1 MKSNTIKRLT
11 AVLLTVIMLLLS
23 ACSAD
28 TVAGEPHTGYEKE
41 TETFKIYS
49 ETTQNIKKSE
59 TVYANLTQN
68 GQIKTITVSDWL
80 HADKGEVFISDITT
94 LKDFRAT
101 KGHASSVSE
110 KGEVIWQ
117 ADSSDV
123 YYEGF
128 SDKALPVDISIRYFL
143 DEQEITPENLSGKS
157 GKFRME
163 ISLKNN
169 TAATK
174 VINGQQVTM
183 YTPLVAVGGMMLPY
197 DTFSDIEITNGMSVG
212 GGTYEAVV
220 LTGAPGLTESLN
232 LNNLNIEGLEGF
244 SFPNTFT
251 VSATVTDFT
260 LGDVYF
266 ALTPLSSLN
275 MDIQLPNTLDD
286 VKTILTKLQNVQA
299 VIEQIDPNNVLA
311 NFMSNSESVNEMLDI
326 LNKGLTVYNENQKM
340 LETMTSILTPEN
352 IETLTNFIN
361 SLDAEEM
368 KSMMNLM
375 SNLPAIATMIGS
387 IKELSEGFEEVKP
400 ILDSFTAAMEDPEVA
415 ASLEKLP
422 ETLNTLS
429 EVMTFLNENKELLE
443 VMTKLMES
451 DDINQ
456 LTELVGSIQNGS
468 LNLGNTDL
476 AELSNLSVD
485 TQELIARMEVWLS
498 FNYGIY
504 TSAYDY
510 MQTSCMFICKTDPIK

>member
-1 MKSNTIKRLT
+1 MRSNTIKRAT
-11 AVLLTVIMLLLS
+11 AILLSVIMLLLS

-28 TVAGEPHTGYEKE
+28 TGVEELPTGHEKE
-41 TETFKIYS
+41 TESFKIYS

-80 HADKGEVFISDITT
+80 HADKGEVYISDITT

-101 KGHASSVSE
+101 KGNASSVSE

-123 YYEGF
+123 YYEGL

-143 DEQEITPENLSGKS
+143 DEQEIAPENLAGKS

-169 TAATK
+169 TATTK
-174 VINGQQVTM
+174 EVNGQQVTM

-197 DTFSDIEITNGMSVG
+197 DIFSDIEVTNGMSVG

-232 LNNLNIEGLEGF
+232 LNNLNIAGLEGF
-244 SFPNTFT
+244 SFPDTFT

-275 MDIQLPNTLDD
+275 MDIQLPNSLND

-326 LNKGLTVYNENQKM
+326 MNKGLTVYNENQKM
-340 LETMTSILTPEN
+340 LETMTTLLTPEN
-352 IETLTNFIN
+352 IETLTTFIN

-375 SNLPAIATMIGS
+375 SNLPALATMIGS

-422 ETLNTLS
+422 ETLATLS

-443 VMTKLMES
+443 VMTKLMET

-456 LTELVGSIQNGS
+456 LTELVGSMQNGS
-468 LNLGNTDL
+468 LDLGNTD
-476 AELSNLSVD
+476 LSNLSVD
-485 TQELIARMEVWLS
+485 TQELIARMELWLS
-498 FNYGIY
+498 FDYGIY